1 MDYQEDD
8 FLEEHNVKD
17 GTEADVDN
25 LTSQPINSEDDLL
38 VKEIEELRE
47 ERTLT
52 RDENIDD
59 EDLAY

>member
-8 FLEEHNVKD
+8 LLEEHNAKD
-17 GTEADVDN
+17 GTEDGADNVA
-25 LTSQPINSEDDLL
+25 SQPINSEDDLL

-47 ERTLT
+47 EGALT
-52 RDENIDD
+52 GNENIDD